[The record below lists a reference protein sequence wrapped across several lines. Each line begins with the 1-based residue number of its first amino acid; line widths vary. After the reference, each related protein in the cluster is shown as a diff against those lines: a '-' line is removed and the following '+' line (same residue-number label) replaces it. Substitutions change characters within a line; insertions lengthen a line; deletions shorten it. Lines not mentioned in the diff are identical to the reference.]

1 MKESIIA
8 VVRAIF
14 LLCTCFSIRHSG
26 KPIHSFVYLETPPSL
41 SSFPFFPCWLD
52 SVPLFEPL
60 RLEAV
65 SQTLQLLLPQL
76 DLVLKLSLLNDEGR
90 LHFHKVLVVC

>member
-14 LLCTCFSIRHSG
+14 LLCTCFSTRHSS
-26 KPIHSFVYLETPPSL
+26 KPRDSFVHLETALSL
-41 SSFPFFPCWLD
+41 PSFPFPIAGWTL
-52 SVPLFEPL
+52 PLFEPL
-60 RLEAV
+60 GLQAV

-76 DLVLKLSLLNDEGR
+76 DLVLKLSLLDDEG
-90 LHFHKVLVVC
+90 

>member
-1 MKESIIA
+1 M
-8 VVRAIF
+8 RAIF
-14 LLCTCFSIRHSG
+14 LLCTCFSTRHSS
-26 KPIHSFVYLETPPSL
+26 KLRYSFTLKLPDPFLL
-41 SSFPFFPCWLD
+41 SHFSHCWLD

-76 DLVLKLSLLNDEGR
+76 DLVLKLSLLNDEG
-90 LHFHKVLVVC
+90 